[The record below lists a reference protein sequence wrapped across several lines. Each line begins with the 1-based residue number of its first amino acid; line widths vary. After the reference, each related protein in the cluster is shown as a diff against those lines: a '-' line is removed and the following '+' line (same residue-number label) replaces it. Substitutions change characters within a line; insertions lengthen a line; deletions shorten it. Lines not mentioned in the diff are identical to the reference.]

1 MISKE
6 GKYGNF
12 KVAVYCT
19 VHDINRM
26 ADSTWLENSFKVL
39 SKSIPIAK
47 VYLETLGGGTVV
59 DKGLMLKVKSFFKDK
74 GVETSGAMATSGGG
88 SRSLCYSKPSDR
100 KMLEDVVKYTAEVF
114 DEIIFDDWLFTSC
127 KCEACVEAKGDR
139 SWTEH
144 RLKTM
149 EDVAENVIVKT
160 AKAVNPK
167 VNLIIKYPNWYEHY
181 QFLGY
186 SLDFESRLFDMIYTG
201 TETRDAE
208 YTHQH
213 LQEYQS
219 YAIMRFLE
227 NVKPGR
233 NGGGWV
239 DPLARR
245 YLDRFSEQ
253 IRLTLFAKA
262 KEVTLFCY
270 SLLLEPLKQNGT
282 SIPAST
288 IAPVVGRVF
297 EDMDSLIG
305 KLGQPYGVK
314 SYKPFNSSGEDFL
327 HNYIGMLGI
336 PIEITP
342 RFPES
347 NETVFLTECA
357 KFDNA
362 IIDKTKKHLVNG
374 GNVIITSGFV
384 KAMQNEVIREFAEV
398 TYTGGKIITKDF
410 SLGMFVFG
418 DVYHSDVEIVIPH
431 LKYPTNDVWE
441 LITCLSRGNGYPL
454 LMSMNYGRGVLY
466 ILTIPDNF
474 NDLYHLPPEVLNGV
488 RKAFSKNLKAYLEGP
503 SRVCIFLYDND
514 TLILHSFL
522 QHACEA
528 RVAVKGKGLK
538 MRELTSTYGFGSFR
552 MKEVID
558 GFEREGET
566 VFHVYLQPYSYRAFK
581 VE

>member
-1 MISKE
+1 MVAGE
-6 GKYGNF
+6 KYRNF

-19 VHDINRM
+19 VHDVNRM
-26 ADSTWLENSFKVL
+26 ADSNWLENSFKVL
-39 SKSIPIAK
+39 SKSIFLNK
-47 VYLETLGGGTVV
+47 VYLETFGGGTVV
-59 DKGLMLKVKSFFKDK
+59 DKDLMLKVKSFFKDK
-74 GVETSGAMATSGGG
+74 GVETSGAMATNVPG
-88 SRSLCYSKPSDR
+88 SRSLCYSKLGDR

-139 SWTEH
+139 SWTEY

-149 EDVAENVIVKT
+149 EDVAENIIVKT
-160 AKAVNPK
+160 AKKINPK

-186 SLDFESRLFDMIYTG
+186 SLSFESRLFDMIYTG

-227 NVKPGR
+227 NVRPGG
-233 NGGGWV
+233 NGGGWI

-270 SLLLEPLKQNGT
+270 SLLLESVKQNGVSMPT
-282 SIPAST
+282 ST
-288 IAPVVGRVF
+288 VAPVVGRVF
-297 EDMDSLIG
+297 EDMDYLVE

-342 RFPES
+342 RFPEDS
-347 NETVFLTECA
+347 ETVFLTECA
-357 KFDNA
+357 KFEGEIMGKIKN
-362 IIDKTKKHLVNG
+362 HLVKG
-374 GNVIITSGFV
+374 GDVIITSGFV
-384 KAMQNEVIREFAEV
+384 KAMQDEVIRDIAEV
-398 TYTGGKIITKDF
+398 EYTDRKILTKDF
-410 SLGMFVFG
+410 SLSLFVLG
-418 DVYHSDVEIVIPH
+418 DVYHSDVEILIPH
-431 LKYPTNDVWE
+431 LRYPTNDVWE
-441 LITCLSRGNGYPL
+441 LITCLSRGNAYPL
-454 LMSMNYGRGVLY
+454 LMSMNYGKGTLY

-474 NDLYHLPPEVLNGV
+474 NDLYHLPPQVLNGV
-488 RKAFSKNLKAYLEGP
+488 RRAFSKNLKVSIEGP
-503 SRVCIFLYDND
+503 SRICLFPYDND
-514 TLILHSFL
+514 ALILHSFL
-522 QHACEA
+522 PHPS
-528 RVAVKGKGLK
+528 RVKVVVKGKGLK
-538 MRELTSTYGFGSFR
+538 LRELTSEEAFGSFR
-552 MKEVID
+552 MRGEAE
-558 GFEREGET
+558 GFERNSET
-566 VFHVYLQPYSYRAFK
+566 VFQVHLQPYSYRAFRI
-581 VE
+581 E

>member
-1 MISKE
+1 MNTEK
-6 GKYGNF
+6 KYRNF
-12 KVAVYCT
+12 KVAIYCT
-19 VHDINRM
+19 SYDVNKM
-26 ADSTWLENSFKVL
+26 ADSAWLEESFKAL
-39 SKSIPIAK
+39 SKNMWFDK
-47 VYLETLGGGTVV
+47 VYLETFGSGNLV
-59 DKGLMLKVKSFFKDK
+59 DRDLMLKVKFFFNNK
-74 GVETSGAMATSGGG
+74 GIETSGAIATSMPGA
-88 SRSLCYSKPSDR
+88 RSLCYSKSEDR
-100 KMLEDVVKYTAEVF
+100 KLLEDVVKYTAEVF
-114 DEIIFDDWLFTSC
+114 DEIIFDDWLFANC
-127 KCEACVEAKGDR
+127 KCEACIKAKGDK
-139 SWTEH
+139 SWTEY
-144 RLKTM
+144 RLRAM
-149 EDVAENVIVKT
+149 EDIAENIIVKT
-160 AKAVNPK
+160 AKKTNPK
-167 VNLIIKYPNWYEHY
+167 VKLIIKYPNWYEHY

-227 NVKPGR
+227 NVKPGM

-270 SLLLEPLKQNGT
+270 SLLLEPFKQNGEST
-282 SIPAST
+282 PAST

-336 PIEITP
+336 PIEMTP
-342 RFPES
+342 VFPES

-362 IIDKTKKHLVNG
+362 IIDRIKKHLING
-374 GNVIITSGFV
+374 GDVIITSGFV
-384 KAMQNEVIREFAEV
+384 EAMQNEIIKEFAEV
-398 TYTGGKIITKDF
+398 IHTGGKIITRDF
-410 SLGMFVFG
+410 SLGLFVFG

-431 LKYPTNDVWE
+431 FKYPTNDVWE
-441 LITCLSRGNGYPL
+441 LVTCLSKGNGYPL
-454 LMSMNYGRGVLY
+454 LMSMNYGKGVIY

-474 NDLYHLPPEVLNGV
+474 NDLYHLPPEVLNSI
-488 RKAFSKNLKAYLEGP
+488 RKVFSKNVKAYLEGP

-514 TLILHSFL
+514 VLILHSFL
-522 QHACEA
+522 PHACEV
-528 RVAVKGKGLK
+528 RVVVKGKDFK
-538 MRELTSTYGFGSFR
+538 MRELTSIYGFGSFR
-552 MKEVID
+552 MKEVLN
-558 GFEREGET
+558 GFGREGET
-566 VFHVYLQPYSYRAFK
+566 VFPVYLQPYSYRAFK
-581 VE
+581 IE